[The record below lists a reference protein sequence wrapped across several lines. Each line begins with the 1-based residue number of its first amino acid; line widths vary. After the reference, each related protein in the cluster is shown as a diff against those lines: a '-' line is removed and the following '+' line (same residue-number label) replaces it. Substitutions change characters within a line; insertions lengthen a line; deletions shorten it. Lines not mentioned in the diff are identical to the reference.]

1 MVQHAK
7 EGTEAFDDPFPVGGR
22 RPRPRRTF
30 GSLRN
35 WLSTFIFVRDLVFED
50 GGLGRPPLVW
60 GEEGMPRWLDGLR
73 PIFSLGQGVGLR

>member
-60 GEEGMPRWLDGLR
+60 GEGGCRVGWTGSARSSRSGRRWA
-73 PIFSLGQGVGLR
+73 